1 MNPTPP
7 AAGPAGAPGA
17 VRIPGAP
24 GAVRIIDA
32 HELEQR
38 MSDQNTAARFD
49 REPVLARR
57 FPMLGEPLPQPR
69 LSIELFPP
77 RTGPATEAFFTEV
90 GRLVAVAPDHLT
102 VTSGAGGGDQVE
114 ATFQT
119 VSELRARFDVPVAP
133 HITAAALARD
143 QVVPLAER
151 YAALGIDRVVALRGD
166 SADGVGKAYRPRPD
180 GHAYAAELIRSLSSA
195 GRFAIAA
202 GCYPETHP
210 EAADAATDL
219 RHLAAKVEAGATQL
233 ITQYC
238 FDTDRVLRFR
248 DACQAAGITVPIVP
262 GVMPIH
268 SFAQIRRFS
277 SMCGASIP
285 AWLAELFHGLD
296 DQPDLARM
304 VATTV
309 AAEQCRRLVAE
320 GFDALHL
327 YALNRADLTLAVC
340 RLLGR
345 CNLHLV
351 PPSMAAA
358 A

>member
-1 MNPTPP
+1 MTMSGQKQP
-7 AAGPAGAPGA
+7 ASADH
-17 VRIPGAP
+17 
-24 GAVRIIDA
+24 VRIIDS

-38 MSDQNTAARFD
+38 MSDQNAAGQFGHDHR
-49 REPVLARR
+49 LARR

-90 GRLVAVAPDHLT
+90 GRLVAVAPEHLT
-102 VTSGAGGGDQVE
+102 VTSGAGGGAQVE

-119 VSELRARFDVPVAP
+119 VSELRARFGIAVAP
-133 HITAAALARD
+133 HITAAALARHE
-143 QVVPLAER
+143 VAPLAQR
-151 YAALGIDRVVALRGD
+151 YAELGVDRIVALRGD
-166 SADGVGKAYRPRPD
+166 SADGVGKAYVPRPD
-180 GHAYAAELIRSLSSA
+180 GHAYAADLIRNLSGA
-195 GRFAIAA
+195 GSFAIAA
-202 GCYPETHP
+202 GCYPEVHP

-219 RHLAAKVEAGATQL
+219 RHLAAKVEAGAAQL

-238 FDTDRVLRFR
+238 FDTDKVLRFR
-248 DACQAAGITVPIVP
+248 DACRAAGITVPIVP

-285 AWLAELFHGLD
+285 AWLEELFHGLD
-296 DQPDLARM
+296 DQPELAKM

-345 CNLHLV
+345 CSLHLV

>member
-1 MNPTPP
+1 MTTTGTDPRPTH
-7 AAGPAGAPGA
+7 AERGRNEAP
-17 VRIPGAP
+17 
-24 GAVRIIDA
+24 
-32 HELEQR
+32 ELEQR
-38 MSDQNTAARFD
+38 MSDQNAAGRFGQD
-49 REPVLARR
+49 RLARR

-77 RTGPATEAFFTEV
+77 RIGPATEAFFTEV

-102 VTSGAGGGDQVE
+102 VTSGAGGGAQVE
-114 ATFQT
+114 ATFAT
-119 VSELRARFDVPVAP
+119 VAELRSRYGLPVAP
-133 HITAAALARD
+133 HITAAALACEE
-143 QVVPLAER
+143 VAPLAQR
-151 YAALGIDRVVALRGD
+151 YAELGVSRVVALRGD

-180 GHAYAAELIRSLSSA
+180 GHAYAADLIRSLSAA
-195 GRFAIAA
+195 GSFDIAA

-210 EAADAATDL
+210 EAGDATTDL
-219 RHLAAKVEAGATQL
+219 RHLAAKVEAGASRL

-248 DACQAAGITVPIVP
+248 DACHAAGIAVPIVP

-277 SMCGASIP
+277 AMCGASIP
-285 AWLAELFHGLD
+285 VWLEELFHGLD

-345 CNLHLV
+345 CSLHLV